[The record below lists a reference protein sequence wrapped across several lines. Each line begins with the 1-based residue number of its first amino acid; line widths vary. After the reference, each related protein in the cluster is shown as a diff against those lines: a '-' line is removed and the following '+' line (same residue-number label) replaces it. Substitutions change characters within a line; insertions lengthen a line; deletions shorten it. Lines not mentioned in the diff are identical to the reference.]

1 MIEYLQRFTVGKR
14 MSVGFG
20 LLVAMMLGIS
30 ITSLF
35 ALDRLDSELSVIVDQ
50 RVERTRMA
58 NALFDATNQIYIQLQ
73 ALLITSSDERRQAIH
88 DQLLQARKDYVAAY
102 DGLLA
107 LPAQADAQALQ
118 QAITDARDA
127 ALPVNGEV
135 AELAMAGEIEQAS
148 TVMRERAIPALTAG
162 TQAITELIEL
172 ETAAMNVARAQ
183 ANQVSSKAVR
193 LITLVM
199 LVATLLGIA
208 LAVLFTRSLT
218 GPLARA
224 AEAARQI
231 ARGVLSGAPLRGGQ
245 DEVGQV
251 MQGMQ
256 QVRDSIH
263 TVNQGL
269 REMGARHDAGQISY
283 FPDPADYAGDF
294 QLLVKDINAL
304 VQSHVQASVQ
314 TATLVQRYAQ
324 GDLSQDMPRMP
335 GEKAV
340 LVAAVDEVKA
350 NLGLISSQILTLS
363 QAAARGDFS
372 VRGDATRF
380 GFVFAEMVENL
391 NGLMGTAD
399 GSLQSLSTLLRA
411 IAAGDLTQR
420 MEGQF
425 QGVFASMRDDANAT
439 VANLT
444 DIVGRIAQATGN
456 INTAASE
463 IATGNHDLSVR
474 TEQQAANLEETAASM
489 EELTSTVRQNAEH
502 ARQANQLAVGAA
514 TVASEGGKV
523 VGEVVTTMSAIEQSS
538 RKIADIISVI
548 DGIAFQTNILALNAA
563 VEAARAGEQGRG
575 FAVVASEVRTLAQR
589 SATAAKEIKVLIDE
603 SVEKVAAGS
612 ALVDRAGSTMTEVVG
627 SVQRVTDIMAEISAA
642 SQEQTAGIEQVS
654 QTVMQMDEATQQNA
668 ALVEEATAAARSLES
683 QAQHLSQAVAAF
695 RVAHAAAP
703 MALAAA
709 PAAPAPA
716 AVVPAV
722 TPAREKPHAAS
733 APAKPRRATAPAR
746 MPATT
751 AATAGDDG
759 NWQEF

>member
-30 ITSLF
+30 ITSLL
-35 ALDRLDSELSVIVDQ
+35 ALNRLDSELSVIVDE

-58 NALFDATNQIYIQLQ
+58 NALFDATNQIYIHLQ
-73 ALLITSSDERRQAIH
+73 ALLISSSDERRQAIH
-88 DQLLQARKDYVAAY
+88 DQLLQARKDYAAAY

-127 ALPVNGEV
+127 ALPVNGQV

-162 TQAITELIEL
+162 TEAITELIEL
-172 ETAAMNVARAQ
+172 ETAAMNAARAQ
-183 ANQVSSKAVR
+183 ANQVSSQAVR

-283 FPDPADYAGDF
+283 FPEPADYAGDF

-411 IAAGDLTQR
+411 IADGDLTQR

-463 IATGNHDLSVR
+463 IATGNQDLSVR

-489 EELTSTVRQNAEH
+489 EELTSTVRQNAEPQGFG
-502 ARQANQLAVGAA
+502 ARLDPNRPMDHGAWVPLMHLLPEANVPVVQVALPQMADARDVYAMGQVLQGLRDQGVLIIGSGSMTHNLREFFGGAQQAADY
-514 TVASEGGKV
+514 V
-523 VGEVVTTMSAIEQSS
+523 VEFSRWIEQHVQAGDTETLLNWRERAPHALRAHPTDEHFLTLYFALGAGGPDAKAEYLS
-538 RKIADIISVI
+538 REVMY
-548 DGIAFQTNILALNAA
+548 GMLA
-563 VEAARAGEQGRG
+563 
-575 FAVVASEVRTLAQR
+575 
-589 SATAAKEIKVLIDE
+589 
-603 SVEKVAAGS
+603 
-612 ALVDRAGSTMTEVVG
+612 
-627 SVQRVTDIMAEISAA
+627 
-642 SQEQTAGIEQVS
+642 
-654 QTVMQMDEATQQNA
+654 MD
-668 ALVEEATAAARSLES
+668 
-683 QAQHLSQAVAAF
+683 AVA
-695 RVAHAAAP
+695 
-703 MALAAA
+703 LY
-709 PAAPAPA
+709 
-716 AVVPAV
+716 
-722 TPAREKPHAAS
+722 
-733 APAKPRRATAPAR
+733 
-746 MPATT
+746 
-751 AATAGDDG
+751 
-759 NWQEF
+759 N